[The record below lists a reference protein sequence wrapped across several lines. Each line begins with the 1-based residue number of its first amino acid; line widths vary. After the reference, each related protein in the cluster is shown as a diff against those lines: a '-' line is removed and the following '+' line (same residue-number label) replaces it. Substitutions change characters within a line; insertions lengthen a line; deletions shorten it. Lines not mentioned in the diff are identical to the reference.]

1 MNYLMTLLTA
11 LFSSAAI
18 FAIAKLIGYRQLSE
32 MTVFDYVNGITI
44 GSIAAEL
51 SVARG
56 SEFFEWFIS
65 IAVFGGV
72 TFAVSLITCKSF
84 AARKAITGMP
94 VLLFSSGKL
103 YPDNMRKMKI
113 DIDEFLMLM
122 RNQGYF
128 DLSEVGAVLI
138 EPNGKLSILPLAENR
153 PITPKDTG
161 LAVKKDEIAL
171 NVIVDGKVEKS
182 SLSALGYDEIWL
194 SRELARQG

>member
-56 SEFFEWFIS
+56 SEFLEWFIS

-84 AARKAITGMP
+84 AARKAITGKP
-94 VLLFSSGKL
+94 VLLFSSG
-103 YPDNMRKMKI
+103 
-113 DIDEFLMLM
+113 
-122 RNQGYF
+122 
-128 DLSEVGAVLI
+128 
-138 EPNGKLSILPLAENR
+138 
-153 PITPKDTG
+153 
-161 LAVKKDEIAL
+161 
-171 NVIVDGKVEKS
+171 
-182 SLSALGYDEIWL
+182 
-194 SRELARQG
+194 